1 MKQQIRIVGLGWA
14 SVGFIQNINTDIYDV
29 EVFSLDSQFVYTPLL
44 AQNIKQSKT
53 LTLIG
58 SEIKESITYTNR
70 EISDVEFT
78 SNELVTKSGEKYRYD
93 YLVLSHGAR
102 INTFN
107 ISGVDTHCYF
117 LKNEFHAKIIRERLQ
132 TLPDQ
137 SRIAVIGCG
146 LTGTEVIGTL
156 LDYNKF
162 KIHAIDGL
170 SRPITMFD
178 EILSDSVIQLWKE
191 NNIDVNMN
199 QLVSS
204 ISDKNIQLKNQREI
218 PYDLAIWCGGVK
230 KSNLTDKILSKLNL
244 NNNRGI
250 PVDKSLQVENTNNAW
265 AIGDC
270 AFSGLPPT
278 AQVAYQQGTYL
289 AKQFN
294 QQFKHSTDFHFKN
307 NGQIGYIGK
316 HQSVCQMP
324 YFKAGGN
331 LIYYLNKGIH
341 VYNGVNWKQKFHIF
355 KD

>member
-1 MKQQIRIVGLGWA
+1 MKQKIKIVGLGWA
-14 SVGFIQNINTDIYDV
+14 GVGFIQHINTDIYDI
-29 EVFSLDSQFVYTPLL
+29 EVFSLDSTFVYTPLL

-53 LTLIG
+53 LTIIG
-58 SEIKESITYTNR
+58 SQIKVSVTYTNR
-70 EISDVEFT
+70 EISDVDFT
-78 SNELVTKSGEKYRYD
+78 TSEVVSKSGEKYRYD
-93 YLVLSHGAR
+93 YLVLSHGAS

-107 ISGVDTHCYF
+107 ISGVDTYCYF
-117 LKNEFHAKIIRERLQ
+117 LKKDFHAKVLREKLQ
-132 TLPDQ
+132 ALPAQ

-146 LTGTEVIGTL
+146 LTGSEVIGSL

-178 EILSDSVIQLWKE
+178 EKLSNMVIRLWKVNE
-191 NNIDVNMN
+191 VDVNMN
-199 QLVSS
+199 QIVSS
-204 ISDKNIQLKNQREI
+204 ISDKNIQLKNNKEI
-218 PYDLAIWCGGVK
+218 PYDVAIWCGGVK
-230 KSNLTDKILSKLNL
+230 KSTLTNSILSKLNL

-250 PVDKSLQVENTNNAW
+250 PVNKTLQVENTSNAW

-289 AKQFN
+289 AKRFN
-294 QQFKHSTDFHFKN
+294 NNFKHSTDFHFNN

-316 HQSVCQMP
+316 HQSVCQLP
-324 YFKAGGN
+324 YFQAGGN
-331 LIYYLNKGIH
+331 LIYYLNKCIH
-341 VYNGVNWKQKFHIF
+341 IYNGVNWKQKLHIF